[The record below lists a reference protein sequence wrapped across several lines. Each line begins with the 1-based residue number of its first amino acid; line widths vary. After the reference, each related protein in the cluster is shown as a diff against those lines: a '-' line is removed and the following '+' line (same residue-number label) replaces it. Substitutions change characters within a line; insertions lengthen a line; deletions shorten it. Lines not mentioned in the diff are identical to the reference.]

1 MFSTR
6 LETESAEEEQ
16 DGWIDRSDWRG
27 TIERE
32 REGRRKRRNELMG
45 GRAEDDEKK
54 EVNLGIGS
62 EGPRCDAL

>member
-1 MFSTR
+1 M
-6 LETESAEEEQ
+6 
-16 DGWIDRSDWRG
+16 DRSIGLARNHRERER
-27 TIERE
+27 ERE

-45 GRAEDDEKK
+45 RRAEDDDEKK